1 MAPVTSTRTRKPSNR
16 AGMRRFVSGLE
27 SASNTVMQRSPSH
40 NPMAVPTTPGSAIR
54 ESECAASTSSMLR
67 VANADPPS
75 LPPRELEQANNAPAP
90 RSTSHRLMV
99 KTA

>member
-16 AGMRRFVSGLE
+16 FGMRRFVSGLE
-27 SASNTVMQRSPSH
+27 SASSTVMQRSPPH

-54 ESECAASTSSMLR
+54 ESVCAASTSSMLR
-67 VANADPPS
+67 VGKADPPS
-75 LPPRELEQANNAPAP
+75 PLPRELEQANAAPAASS
-90 RSTSHRLMV
+90 STNRLTV